1 MSKVYFRPDWQAR
14 SPPFVIRTISWRNYL
29 AVFFSRSSLDVHE
42 ETLETMH
49 KKILE
54 TFIAVL
60 ENLPKKE
67 RLTLDFF
74 FRFR

>member
-49 KKILE
+49 KKYS
-54 TFIAVL
+54 
-60 ENLPKKE
+60 
-67 RLTLDFF
+67 RLL
-74 FRFR
+74 

>member
-1 MSKVYFRPDWQAR
+1 MSKVYFQPDWQAR

-54 TFIAVL
+54 TFIVVL
-60 ENLPKKE
+60 EISTRKKGSS
-67 RLTLDFF
+67 LIFF
-74 FRFR
+74 